1 MTYQKPELIVIGDA
15 ARLIEGAVI
24 HKLEPDGS
32 GPPGQNQD

>member
-1 MTYQKPELIVIGDA
+1 MRYEKPQLTLVGDA

-32 GPPGQNQD
+32 GPPGQNSD